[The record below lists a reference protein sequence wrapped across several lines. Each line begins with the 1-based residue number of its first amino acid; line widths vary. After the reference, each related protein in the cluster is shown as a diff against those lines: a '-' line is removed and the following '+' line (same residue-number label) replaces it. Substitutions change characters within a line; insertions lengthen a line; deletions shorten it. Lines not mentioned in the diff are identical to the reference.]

1 MKVCAK
7 CSTENR
13 DGARFCQVCGASLET
28 VPAEPGEVQAVEMP
42 TQVQLQPETA
52 TAPPP
57 VSVPSQVPKA
67 PVVSAAT
74 DATQPLEPPPPEF
87 AALPEG
93 ALVGK
98 GRYEIVS
105 ILSEG
110 EELNAYL
117 VRGLQPVVKCPN
129 PECGFEN
136 NAPDDDFCSNC
147 GVALEGVSISHPE
160 FLLKE
165 AAEEETFGAESEI
178 ARLRL
183 SHPGLIV
190 PQDTFQECPYGES
203 QRVYLIQPLL
213 DMGQAESLPVPQE
226 TERVLSWG
234 MDLARALSYLHQN
247 HVAHQ
252 VVDLQH
258 ILIDEA
264 EARLADFGAS
274 YVVPPAARGEVAQR
288 RYQEDIRM
296 LAQSL
301 YYLLTGESSVSP
313 EASLSP
319 SVTEVFNSALALAPE
334 EGYPSAEAFATDLER
349 LLQELQRPV
358 SINLRTGRLT
368 HPGQVRE
375 LNEDSLLTVEVA
387 QVCESVSQPMGLYV
401 VADGMGGHEGGEVA
415 SRMTVEVLAE
425 RMVSE
430 VLSSRAQA
438 TQEEETDSEEWLK
451 TAFQQ
456 ANKAVY
462 DERMASGNDMGTTLV
477 ASLVIGD
484 VAYLANAGD
493 SRAYLVNSDGIYQ
506 ITTDHSMV
514 ERLVAVGRITPEE
527 AKVHPQRNVIYR
539 TVGDKPQL
547 EVDTFEQRLNAGD
560 RLLLCSDGLSG
571 MVEDEDIQRIV
582 MTSLDP
588 QEACSRLI
596 QAANDNGGEDNVTV
610 VMVQVEAA

>member
-1 MKVCAK
+1 MKACAK
-7 CSTENR
+7 CSAENR
-13 DGARFCQVCGASLET
+13 DSARFCQVCGAPLEA
-28 VPAEPGEVQAVEMP
+28 VPAEHGKVQADETP
-42 TQVQLQPETA
+42 TQVQPPPAPA

-57 VSVPSQVPKA
+57 VPAPSQVPKA
-67 PVVSAAT
+67 PFESAAT

-93 ALVGK
+93 ALVGE

-110 EELNAYL
+110 EKLNTYL
-117 VRGLQPVVKCPN
+117 VRGLQLVIKCPN
-129 PECGFEN
+129 PECGFED

-147 GVALEGVSISHPE
+147 GAALEGVPANNPAFH
-160 FLLKE
+160 LKE
-165 AAEEETFGAESEI
+165 AAEEEALGVEREV
-178 ARLRL
+178 ARLKL
-183 SHPGLIV
+183 SHPAIAV
-190 PQDTFQECPYGES
+190 PQDAFQECPYGES
-203 QRVYLIQPLL
+203 QRVYLIDPVLE
-213 DMGQAESLPVPQE
+213 MSRAENLPVPQE
-226 TERVLSWG
+226 IERVLRWG
-234 MDLARALSYLHQN
+234 TDLARALSYVHQN

-252 VVDLQH
+252 MVDLGR
-258 ILIDEA
+258 ILIEGA
-264 EARLADFGAS
+264 EARLTYFGAS

-288 RYQEDIRM
+288 RYAKDVRM

-301 YYLLTGESSVSP
+301 YYLLTGESSYSP
-313 EASLSP
+313 DISLPPPVAS
-319 SVTEVFNSALALAPE
+319 VFDSALAMTPE
-334 EGYPSAEAFATDLER
+334 EGYPSAEAFATDLEH
-349 LLQELQRPV
+349 LLQELQRPT

-375 LNEDSLLTVEVA
+375 LNEDSLLTLEIS
-387 QVCESVSQPMGLYV
+387 QVCESLGRPMGFYV

-415 SRMTVEVLAE
+415 SRMAIELLAE
-425 RMVSE
+425 RAVSE
-430 VLSSRAQA
+430 VLLPRVRT
-438 TQEEETDSEEWLK
+438 TQEEGMDYTQWLRV
-451 TAFQQ
+451 AFQQ

-462 DERMASGNDMGTTLV
+462 DQRMARGSDMGTTLV

-484 VAYLANAGD
+484 VAYVANAGD
-493 SRAYLVNSDGIYQ
+493 SRAYVINSEGSSL
-506 ITTDHSMV
+506 ITTDHSLV

-547 EVDTFEQRLNAGD
+547 EVDTFERRLNVGD

-588 QEACSRLI
+588 QEACGRLV
-596 QAANDNGGEDNVTV
+596 QAANDNGGDDNVTA